1 MLKLGRYPPKKIQ
14 SSHLENDVWGSK
26 IKRWGGGGEE
36 VTNIKQILRTEF
48 LHILSKKTFILVS
61 QYSFNV

>member
-1 MLKLGRYPPKKIQ
+1 MLCGAAKL
-14 SSHLENDVWGSK
+14 ND
-26 IKRWGGGGEE
+26 GGGGEE

-61 QYSFNV
+61 QYSSNV